1 MFPAAMGS
9 VLMSQGETVPPA
21 LPGDIFSWDKLTSVR
36 GLSGAERSRSLDL
49 GWPELGHPPQ
59 HSWSH
64 QRFQPWLQ
72 SLLSLPPAFPAPCLG
87 GPFAAPSPSAGVLEQ
102 EGCANYSFPGR
113 DSFVLLSSP
122 FPGEPGGGG
131 REYGLLQGMKEKGKR
146 KPGGPAEGEE
156 GAGGG
161 NRKQSK
167 CANSLVRVRGILR
180 PGI

>member
-1 MFPAAMGS
+1 M
-9 VLMSQGETVPPA
+9 
-21 LPGDIFSWDKLTSVR
+21 R
-36 GLSGAERSRSLDL
+36 GLSGAEMSRSLDL
-49 GWPELGHPPQ
+49 GWPELGHPPE

-167 CANSLVRVRGILR
+167 CANSLVRVRGILW